1 LAAGAT
7 STSIDIAAVRRV
19 NEWLLDLPSP
29 QYPFPVN
36 RELAVRG
43 RELFNQQ
50 CASCHAFGQSRVGQL
65 IPLAEIGT
73 DPNRAEHWTVEAA
86 SEFNRQF
93 DQFSWGFDHFQG
105 KTGGYVA
112 LGLDGVWARAPYLHN
127 GSVPSLRD
135 LLEPAENRPKIFYR
149 GYDVYDPQRV
159 GFISDVSSRAGRE
172 FFKYDT
178 ALKGNG
184 NGGHAYGTSLPP
196 ADKDALIEYL
206 KTF

>member
-1 LAAGAT
+1 
-7 STSIDIAAVRRV
+7 
-19 NEWLLDLPSP
+19 
-29 QYPFPVN
+29 
-36 RELAVRG
+36 
-43 RELFNQQ
+43 
-50 CASCHAFGQSRVGQL
+50 VGQL

-73 DPNRAEHWTVEAA
+73 DPNRAEHWTAEAA

-135 LLEPAENRPKIFYR
+135 LLEPVENRPKIFYR

-159 GFISDVSSRAGRE
+159 GFISDVSSKAGRE

-178 ALKGNG
+178 GLTGNG
-184 NGGHAYGTSLPP
+184 NGGHVYGTSLSP